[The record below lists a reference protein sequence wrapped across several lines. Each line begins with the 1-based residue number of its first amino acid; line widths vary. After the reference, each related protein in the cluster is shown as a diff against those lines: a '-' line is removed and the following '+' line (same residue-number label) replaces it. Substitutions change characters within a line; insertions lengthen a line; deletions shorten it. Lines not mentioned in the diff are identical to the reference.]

1 MRLLDEFYLRSSL
14 ERSGKPLIT
23 CDRGQQRAS
32 ELPASRVTGCKFLDA
47 VETIWGVIQT
57 DGLQKSFAG
66 RNAVNG
72 LTFSAANG
80 AITGLVG
87 PNGSGKTTTLRLITG
102 LLHPDGGQALVDG
115 IDPSRDPIGARRR
128 IGALT
133 DGLGNY
139 PRLTTREHLRY
150 FGELRGMP
158 AQEIEARTQH
168 LLNLFEMHEI
178 ADRRAQGFSQGER
191 MKLALARAV
200 INDPPNILLD
210 EPANGLDVASVRA
223 LRTLLD
229 GFRDAGK
236 CVLLSSH
243 MMAEVA
249 TVCDAVVVVA
259 RGKVVAQGSPAELV
273 RSSKARSLEEAFVEL
288 TT

>member
-1 MRLLDEFYLRSSL
+1 MIQADSLR
-14 ERSGKPLIT
+14 
-23 CDRGQQRAS
+23 
-32 ELPASRVTGCKFLDA
+32 
-47 VETIWGVIQT
+47 
-57 DGLQKSFAG
+57 KSFAG
-66 RNAVNG
+66 RPAVDG
-72 LTFSAANG
+72 LTFAAADG

-102 LLHPDGGQALVDG
+102 LLRPESGHVQIDSG
-115 IDPSRDPIGARRR
+115 IDPAQDPMGARRR

-158 AQEIEARTQH
+158 AVELEGRIR
-168 LLNLFEMHEI
+168 LLLDLFDMHEI

-200 INDPPNILLD
+200 INDPPNIILD
-210 EPANGLDVASVRA
+210 EPANGLDVASARA
-223 LRTLLD
+223 LRTLLER
-229 GFRDAGK
+229 FRDAGK

-243 MMAEVA
+243 LMAEVSA
-249 TVCDAVVVVA
+249 VCDSVVVVA
-259 RGKVVAQGSPAELV
+259 RGKVVAQGSPAE
-273 RSSKARSLEEAFVEL
+273 R
-288 TT
+288 

>member
-1 MRLLDEFYLRSSL
+1 MIQADSLR
-14 ERSGKPLIT
+14 
-23 CDRGQQRAS
+23 
-32 ELPASRVTGCKFLDA
+32 
-47 VETIWGVIQT
+47 
-57 DGLQKSFAG
+57 KSFSG
-66 RNAVNG
+66 RHAVNG
-72 LTFSAANG
+72 LTFSAADG

-102 LLHPDGGQALVDG
+102 LLRPESGRVRIDGG
-115 IDPSRDPIGARRR
+115 IDPAQDPIGARRR

-158 AQEIEARTQH
+158 AVELEERIR
-168 LLNLFEMHEI
+168 LLLELFDMHEI

-200 INDPPNILLD
+200 INDPPNIMLD
-210 EPANGLDVASVRA
+210 EPANGLDVASARA
-223 LRTLLD
+223 LRTLLER
-229 GFRDAGK
+229 FRKAGK

-243 MMAEVA
+243 LMAEVSA
-249 TVCDAVVVVA
+249 VCDSVVVVA
-259 RGKVVAQGSPAELV
+259 RGKVVAQGSPAELM
-273 RSSKARSLEEAFVEL
+273 RSHNARSLEEAFVEL
-288 TT
+288 TA